1 MKWISYFLLL
11 LGATKIIAASKVHN
25 DISLHISI
33 FCPCHWS
40 ATHYVT
46 LGKEHSFGASVW
58 IRELKTD
65 NFCIT
70 TDSTSKEEKHWDSRA
85 ASVYQWPLG
94 CLHPMSWLTLGN
106 FISVASCPGVS
117 SEIRKIPSE
126 LCSTLLEHPS
136 CILVWTYLFCGF

>member
-1 MKWISYFLLL
+1 MKWIRYFLLL

-25 DISLHISI
+25 DISPHISI

-70 TDSTSKEEKHWDSRA
+70 TDSTSKEEKHWDSRVCFISGHWA
-85 ASVYQWPLG
+85 ASIPCPDSLW
-94 CLHPMSWLTLGN
+94 N
-106 FISVASCPGVS
+106 FISVALCPGVS
-117 SEIRKIPSE
+117 SEIRKTPSE
-126 LCSTLLEHPS
+126 LCSTLLDHLS